1 MDKASKLL
9 LPIRYDFVQVVGS
22 LIQKL
27 CKIFPTCYTYKGM
40 LKPTTL
46 NFRFISNLHHLSDT
60 TCLTDTNENGLSIA
74 SLLFSFSKLLKPVN
88 YFPSFLHKLRA
99 YDKWLNKIYIE
110 CYLFLLFKCE
120 ETSIA
125 SIYEELT
132 LSKKLMFLFMYCQ
145 LIWVSLRNVTFSS
158 LQFANLWCMLFEK
171 QTELHFIF
179 AIWIQSHLE
188 VLIKIK
194 LEWTSDV

>member
-88 YFPSFLHKLRA
+88 YFPSFCISWEPRKS
-99 YDKWLNKIYIE
+99 DWKKFVLNAIYFH
-110 CYLFLLFKCE
+110 YLNAKR
-120 ETSIA
+120 
-125 SIYEELT
+125 
-132 LSKKLMFLFMYCQ
+132 
-145 LIWVSLRNVTFSS
+145 W
-158 LQFANLWCMLFEK
+158 
-171 QTELHFIF
+171 
-179 AIWIQSHLE
+179 
-188 VLIKIK
+188 IK
-194 LEWTSDV
+194 LKNINDCKIIVKQFLKS

>member
-1 MDKASKLL
+1 MFSKYVALIMPHLIFKYENKENLVDLQIEFGIRKPKGKVEHNRKLDKASKLL

-88 YFPSFLHKLRA
+88 YFPSFC
-99 YDKWLNKIYIE
+99 I
-110 CYLFLLFKCE
+110 
-120 ETSIA
+120 S
-125 SIYEELT
+125 
-132 LSKKLMFLFMYCQ
+132 
-145 LIWVSLRNVTFSS
+145 
-158 LQFANLWCMLFEK
+158 
-171 QTELHFIF
+171 
-179 AIWIQSHLE
+179 
-188 VLIKIK
+188 
-194 LEWTSDV
+194 